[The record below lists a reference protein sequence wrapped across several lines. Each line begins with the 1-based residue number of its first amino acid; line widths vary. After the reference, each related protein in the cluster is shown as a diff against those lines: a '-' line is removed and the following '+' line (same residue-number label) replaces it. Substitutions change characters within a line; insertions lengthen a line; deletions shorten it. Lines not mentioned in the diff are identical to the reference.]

1 MDAIEGND
9 RAFPRWLA
17 RITTIGLLA
26 AAGALAFLDPALAGS
41 VPTDE
46 AGFTSYVARAFSL
59 ALHDSEVWVKGPLR
73 LSIKPA
79 SGGEGFAADLHTTYS
94 YCQRNPEDCERA
106 VAIQVA
112 QMSAAFKQSGTP
124 LDRKTLR
131 AVVRTTAY
139 IDKLRQA
146 LAGKGEPVAAPLIA
160 DLWVT
165 CVFDLP
171 TAFQYAKPADL
182 DALGLS
188 RDEAIALGRKN
199 VAAAL
204 RPFDAVLHD
213 LPPAGIGHIEGDAY
227 EASRILF
234 PEEWKAV
241 ADKVGGKLIV
251 AVPATDVV
259 LYGRDDGAVARDA
272 MMQLMRYVAQRANR
286 PLSPTILRW
295 KPDGWE
301 AVQ

>member
-1 MDAIEGND
+1 MDAKEGND

-17 RITTIGLLA
+17 RFATIGLLA

-41 VPTDE
+41 VPADE
-46 AGFTSYVARAFSL
+46 AGFTNYVARAFSL

-94 YCQRNPEDCERA
+94 YCQRNPEDCDRA
-106 VAIQVA
+106 VAKQVE
-112 QMSAAFKQSGTP
+112 QMSAAFQQASTP

-171 TAFQYAKPADL
+171 TAFQYTKPADL
-182 DALGLS
+182 DALGLT

-199 VAAAL
+199 VEG
-204 RPFDAVLHD
+204 V
-213 LPPAGIGHIEGDAY
+213 LPPPPTTFANARADGIGLIGDDYAASGILSPARWKPLAD
-227 EASRILF
+227 EA
-234 PEEWKAV
+234 
-241 ADKVGGKLIV
+241 GGRLIV
-251 AVPATDVV
+251 SVPATDVL
-259 LYGRDDGAVARDA
+259 LYGDA
-272 MMQLMRYVAQRANR
+272 SSPRALQAMRKMMETVAQRASR